1 MSKKSKLS
9 VIFRHEL
16 AYALL
21 ESKAAY
27 VALPRFTTR
36 RCPSSPHR
44 LMWMHQYPGVF
55 ICMHEGS
62 FSLPQHL
69 AKQNTILAAGSL
81 PTMVGH
87 KRSLLASS
95 NLAKRFDGDLFQH
108 GEHRRGGKRSDR
120 MADIQA

>member
-21 ESKAAY
+21 ESKEAY

-87 KRSLLASS
+87 KRSLFTLLASS
-95 NLAKRFDGDLFQH
+95 NLAKLSDGDLYQDDE
-108 GEHRRGGKRSDR
+108 GRRRG
-120 MADIQA
+120 